1 MDRGRFH
8 CWVSGR
14 DPNLKT
20 IFASFSDDL
29 GTRANKDLQ
38 RMFDNDYYKMLF
50 PKTKLAKRGETW
62 LRNTNIL
69 EFAGHSGSF
78 RNVTVEGAI
87 NGMELNLGV
96 IDDPH
101 KGRNEAVS
109 KSNRDR
115 VWNWFTDDWMARF
128 AENSALLVIATRWH
142 IDDLIGRE
150 GGAYAM
156 ASWYNDRDHRC
167 GAAGDGV
174 HLHRAFMAHAADLMD
189 LGEGQWTRATP
200 TPSTCSVIWWS
211 RPSFTARKR

>member
-1 MDRGRFH
+1 MLG
-8 CWVSGR
+8 VGR

-101 KGRNEAVS
+101 KGRNEA
-109 KSNRDR
+109 
-115 VWNWFTDDWMARF
+115 
-128 AENSALLVIATRWH
+128 NSRSPTATGCGTGSPTTGWRALPRTRPCW
-142 IDDLIGRE
+142 
-150 GGAYAM
+150 
-156 ASWYNDRDHRC
+156 
-167 GAAGDGV
+167 
-174 HLHRAFMAHAADLMD
+174 
-189 LGEGQWTRATP
+189 
-200 TPSTCSVIWWS
+200 
-211 RPSFTARKR
+211 